1 MREQVG
7 SAAEEKGERW
17 EVNEEDRKEVAL
29 RNSGLEDFPL
39 TSTNTHA
46 HSSLSTKASVTEEGS
61 TGRGPARE
69 HNMSLA
75 RSAAVGVRSSRRA
88 SLHLCAC
95 ARRIGATEESRV
107 TQVAA
112 PRRLAVSR
120 DFATATPNLTST
132 PTTLVD
138 GKQDESD
145 VVVIGGGVVG
155 LSLACSLSELRP
167 PSRTAVTVHAV
178 LTIACDSLEPEL
190 CHLWQQPDAHRS
202 I

>member
-1 MREQVG
+1 
-7 SAAEEKGERW
+7 
-17 EVNEEDRKEVAL
+17 
-29 RNSGLEDFPL
+29 
-39 TSTNTHA
+39 
-46 HSSLSTKASVTEEGS
+46 
-61 TGRGPARE
+61 
-69 HNMSLA
+69 MSLA
-75 RSAAVGVRSSRRA
+75 RSAAVGIRSNRRA
-88 SLHLCAC
+88 SLHLCAT
-95 ARRIGATEESRV
+95 ARRIGATEQSRV

-120 DFATATPNLTST
+120 GFATATPNLTST

-138 GKQDESD
+138 GQQDESD

-167 PSRTAVTVHAV
+167 SSPTRTDTVQVV
-178 LTIACDSLEPEL
+178 LTIPSGSLEPEL